1 MRGVDGVSALEVP
14 KETPALRCPR
24 MKLRG
29 RPGIPSPPMEALL
42 LLGGNIGDVVFT
54 MRRAE
59 EMIGE
64 EVGTVLS
71 RSRDHWTEPW
81 GFQDDRLFLNR
92 TLVVGTDLSPQRLLE
107 KCLVIERRLG
117 RTRGSGERY
126 SARTMDIDLLL
137 CGDQVISSPDLVIP
151 HPRMHERAFA
161 LAPAADVAP
170 DWSHPVMNRTILTL
184 LNDVLRKV

>member
-1 MRGVDGVSALEVP
+1 
-14 KETPALRCPR
+14 
-24 MKLRG
+24 
-29 RPGIPSPPMEALL
+29 MEALL
-42 LLGGNIGDVVFT
+42 LLGGNIGDIVIT

-92 TLVVGTDLSPQRLLE
+92 ALVVGTDLSPQRLLE
-107 KCLVIERRLG
+107 KSLVIERRLG
-117 RTRGSGERY
+117 RIRGSGERY

-137 CGDQVISSPDLVIP
+137 CGDEVISSPDLVIP